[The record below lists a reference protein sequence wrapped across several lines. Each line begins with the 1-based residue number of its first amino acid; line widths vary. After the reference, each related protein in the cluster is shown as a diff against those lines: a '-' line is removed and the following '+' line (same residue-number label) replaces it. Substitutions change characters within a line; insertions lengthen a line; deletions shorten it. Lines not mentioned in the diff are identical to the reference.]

1 MNFPK
6 ITADKWRA
14 QVDKELAGAAFDDAL
29 VTRTPEGIAV
39 QPLYTEREGAAD
51 GLGLALADVG
61 ARTFGICVR
70 LGAGAS
76 RESVTAEIEGGADA
90 LWLGAAEPGATRAA
104 IEAVDLGRTGIVV
117 DAAGPS
123 SLGALEVVAARAA
136 ATGGAILAFGI
147 DPLGEVAAGRAAPA
161 ELDAERAR
169 LVTAVRFARERLPRA
184 VPATVSTLAYHDA
197 GADAADEIAFALSTG
212 ADYLEALLEGGL
224 TPEAAGAGVGFRV
237 ASGRDIF
244 GELCKL
250 RALRLVWRK
259 VLTSAGAASAPRTLV
274 HAVCSSRTLARRDPW
289 VNMLR
294 VTGEMFAAILGGA
307 DLVTPAAYDQAL
319 GASSPLGVR
328 VARNTGLVLREE
340 SSLGKV
346 HDPAGGSYYFDARTD
361 ALAREAWK
369 RFQGL
374 ERDGGIAAALLGGK
388 LRDRLDAAWSERL
401 ERLRSRKM
409 PVLGVTEFAIPDEK
423 VPPGGAQPGPT
434 SKSPVAVAAHRD
446 SEAFE

>member
-14 QVDKELAGAAFDDAL
+14 QVDKELAGAPFDDTL

-39 QPLYTEREGAAD
+39 QPLYGESEGGRAPVEARVDAD
-51 GLGLALADVG
+51 G
-61 ARTFGICVR
+61 RTFGVCVR
-70 LGAGAS
+70 VAAGAS
-76 RESVTAEIEGGADA
+76 RDGVTAEVEGGADA
-90 LWLGAAEPGATRAA
+90 LWLEAANPGATRSALEA
-104 IEAVDLGRTGIVV
+104 IDLGRTGVV
-117 DAAGPS
+117 IDVAGPS
-123 SLGALEVVAARAA
+123 SLGVLELVAARPAA
-136 ATGGAILAFGI
+136 PGGTVVAFGL
-147 DPLGEVAAGRAAPA
+147 DPLGDVASGRAAPG

-169 LVTAVRFARERLPRA
+169 LVAAARFARDCLPRA
-184 VPATVSTLAYHDA
+184 VPATVSTLAYHDG
-197 GADAADEIAFALSTG
+197 GADAADGIAFALATG
-212 ADYLEALLEGGL
+212 ADYLEALLQGGL
-224 TPEAAGAGVGFRV
+224 TPDAAAAAVGFRV
-237 ASGRDIF
+237 ASGRDTF

-259 VLTSAGAASAPRTLV
+259 VLSAAGAPGAPRTLV
-274 HAVCSSRTLARRDPW
+274 HAVCSSRTLTRKDPW

-374 ERDGGIAAALLGGK
+374 ERDGGIAAALVGGK
-388 LRDRLDAAWSERL
+388 LRERLDAAWRERL
-401 ERLRSRKM
+401 ERLESRKT
-409 PVLGVTEFAIPDEK
+409 PVLGVTEFANPDEK
-423 VPPGGAQPGPT
+423 VPPGKARPGAT
-434 SKSPVAVAAHRD
+434 AKSQVAVAAHRD